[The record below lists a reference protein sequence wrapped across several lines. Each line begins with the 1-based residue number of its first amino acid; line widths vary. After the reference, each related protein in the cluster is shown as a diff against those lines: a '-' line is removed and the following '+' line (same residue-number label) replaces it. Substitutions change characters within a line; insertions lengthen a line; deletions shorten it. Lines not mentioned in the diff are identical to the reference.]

1 MRHYTRANMLRR
13 VGYML
18 DLNLILDEIE
28 EIEVSRV
35 RDEVR
40 SLKSEIE
47 HTKDVRYDG
56 INRTV
61 LFISIDK
68 VPVELI
74 ERAYQKNIKDIL

>member
-1 MRHYTRANMLRR
+1 
-13 VGYML
+13 ML
-18 DLNLILDEIE
+18 DLNMILDSIE
-28 EIEVSRV
+28 DIEVSRV

-47 HTKDVRYDG
+47 HTKEVRYDG

-61 LFISIDK
+61 IFISIDK

>member
-1 MRHYTRANMLRR
+1 
-13 VGYML
+13 ML
-18 DLNLILDEIE
+18 DLNLILDSIE
-28 EIEVSRV
+28 DIEVSRV

-47 HTKDVRYDG
+47 HTKDVSYDG

-61 LFISIDK
+61 IFISIDK